1 MNEGIKYSKK
11 IMDLFLHPKNVGE
24 LKDADGVG
32 KVGSAV
38 CGDIMV
44 IYIKVAEQ
52 AGKKIIMDT
61 KFRTFGCAAAIASSS
76 MLTEMVKGKTLE
88 EAEKLTWKDIEKALD
103 GLPLVKT
110 HCAVLAIDALKAAIK
125 DYKQKLKGEKE

>member
-11 IMDLFLHPKNVGE
+11 VMDLFLHPKNVGE
-24 LKDADGVG
+24 LKDADGIG

-52 AGKKIIMDT
+52 CGKKVIMDT
-61 KFRTFGCAAAIASSS
+61 RFKTFGCAAAIASSS
-76 MLTEMVKGKTLE
+76 VLTEMVKGKTLE
-88 EAEKLTWKDIEKALD
+88 EAEKLTWKDIEKALG
-103 GLPLVKT
+103 GLPLAKT
-110 HCAVLAIDALKAAIK
+110 HCAELAIDALKAAIK